1 MLDSGVIQHSTSA
14 FASLILLVKKKD
26 GEWCLCVDYR
36 RLNAHTV
43 KNRYLMP
50 IFDEIIDKLGGGSLP
65 KLDRR
70 SGYHQIRLKEDDEY
84 KAAFQM
90 HHGHFE

>member
-1 MLDSGVIQHSTSA
+1 
-14 FASLILLVKKKD
+14 
-26 GEWCLCVDYR
+26 
-36 RLNAHTV
+36 
-43 KNRYLMP
+43 MP